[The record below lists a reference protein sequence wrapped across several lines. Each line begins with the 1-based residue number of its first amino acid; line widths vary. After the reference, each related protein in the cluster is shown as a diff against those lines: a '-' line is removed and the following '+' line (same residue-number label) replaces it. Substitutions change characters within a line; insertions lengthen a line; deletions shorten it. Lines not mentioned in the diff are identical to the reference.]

1 MWLLVMFD
9 LPVTSKKQQKAATA
23 FRNHLLDEG
32 FQMAQFSVYMRFTYG
47 KENADAYCKR
57 VRQALPRWGKVS
69 ILTITDKQYERMI
82 CFYGGEVEQAKKNPE
97 QLVLF

>member
-1 MWLLVMFD
+1 MR
-9 LPVTSKKQQKAATA
+9 A
-23 FRNHLLDEG
+23 FRWHNFPCICALR
-32 FQMAQFSVYMRFTYG
+32 MG

-82 CFYGGEVEQAKKNPE
+82 CFYGGEAEQAKKNPE